1 MCVCVCV
8 GGGGGGGGGLIA
20 GVGWLKSPNSLEEG
34 EGSYLGQN
42 ILKVEPNKVK

>member
-1 MCVCVCV
+1 MCVGV
-8 GGGGGGGGGLIA
+8 LIA